1 MQMRNLIINRIN
13 RIKSVDSDF
22 KSEYWN
28 GVNFC
33 VDSKTKHI
41 SEIEFDELNDE
52 QLVKY
57 FEYFIR
63 MQCEIVD
70 IRTTNLISNIQSQK
84 FTTFEDEFG
93 NKTSL
98 AQKEMLEYNRGLEK
112 HKEYKSK
119 IERF

>member
-1 MQMRNLIINRIN
+1 MRNIIIKRIN
-13 RIKSVDSDF
+13 KIKSVESDF

-28 GVNFC
+28 GVNFS
-33 VDSKTKHI
+33 VNSETKHI
-41 SEIEFDELNDE
+41 SEIDCSELNDE
-52 QLVKY
+52 QLVRY

-70 IRTTNLISNIQSQK
+70 SRTNNLFSNLQNQK
-84 FTTFEDEFG
+84 FTTFEDVFG

-98 AQKEMLEYNRGLEK
+98 AHKEMLEYNKGLEK

>member
-1 MQMRNLIINRIN
+1 MRDLIIKRIN
-13 RIKSVDSDF
+13 KIKSDEFDF
-22 KSEYWN
+22 KSEYWK
-28 GVNFC
+28 GVTFLIN
-33 VDSKTKHI
+33 SNLKHV
-41 SEIEFDELNDE
+41 SEIDCNELNDE
-52 QLVKY
+52 QLVQY

-63 MQCEIVD
+63 MKCEIGT
-70 IRTTNLISNIQSQK
+70 IQTNKIISNIQNQK